1 MTDCE
6 VINGSKSLA
15 YLVKPSL
22 LTKPK
27 GTEEYQH
34 VKTNPKYLISN
45 YGNVMNTKSNKYL
58 LGTINKWRYVV
69 LQNKKYSVSYLVATH
84 FLGEHDNSY
93 KVIHKDGNNIND
105 HIDNLEWVQKLPYE
119 NTLGKNY

>member
-1 MTDCE
+1 M
-6 VINGSKSLA
+6 K
-15 YLVKPSL
+15 
-22 LTKPK
+22 
-27 GTEEYQH
+27 EEYQH

-45 YGNVMNTKSNKYL
+45 YGNVMNTKSNKHL

-105 HIDNLEWVQKLPYE
+105 NVDNLEWVQKLPYE